1 MAVASIMQR
10 ALQEAAMLSQNTQA
24 KRSRGEAPG
33 EDESMAYLKAVDV
46 VRNLGGG
53 NVLAEEDGAG
63 VHAFRDPGE
72 WQDLTNEVGRSGI
85 RPARRCRQGLRGSAY
100 SGWPVRTSCLLAANE
115 EEARTW
121 SVTWFP
127 RSSRP
132 SVGLRDGRCCAR
144 ARAIPPNAKSWRR
157 GRVICERG
165 AGTGLIRVL
174 IIGLVLASRSNAFQ
188 NPFLLP
194 R

>member
-1 MAVASIMQR
+1 MLEGHSGGSLGEHSELGLGHMAVASIMQR

-85 RPARRCRQGLRGSAY
+85 RPARR
-100 SGWPVRTSCLLAANE
+100 
-115 EEARTW
+115 
-121 SVTWFP
+121 
-127 RSSRP
+127 
-132 SVGLRDGRCCAR
+132 
-144 ARAIPPNAKSWRR
+144 
-157 GRVICERG
+157 
-165 AGTGLIRVL
+165 
-174 IIGLVLASRSNAFQ
+174 
-188 NPFLLP
+188 
-194 R
+194 